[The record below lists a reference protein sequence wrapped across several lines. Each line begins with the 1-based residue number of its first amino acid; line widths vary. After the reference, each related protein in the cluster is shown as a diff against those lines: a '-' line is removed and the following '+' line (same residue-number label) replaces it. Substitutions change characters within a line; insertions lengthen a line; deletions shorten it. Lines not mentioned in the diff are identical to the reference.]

1 VEHEITVA
9 LISLASGVI
18 IALIAAGSAVV
29 IARNTAKV
37 AAHKRELEELAR
49 KAARKAE
56 VTALKLRIEQLE
68 QENTRLKRR
77 VACLDKVIRNKSQDE

>member
-1 VEHEITVA
+1 MEHEITVA